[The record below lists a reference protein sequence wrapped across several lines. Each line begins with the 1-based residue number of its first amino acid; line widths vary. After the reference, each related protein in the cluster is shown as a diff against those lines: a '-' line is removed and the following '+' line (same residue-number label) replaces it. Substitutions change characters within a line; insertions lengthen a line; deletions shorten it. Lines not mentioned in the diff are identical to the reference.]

1 MMVVVIDCLFACSF
15 VEFFVDFRLVF
26 FWILFIISFRQ
37 YTSVRK
43 AINSTECPVKEKH
56 IRSKKVCFDLM
67 IFLMIYIITVGIV
80 IGTYLAKSGQ
90 IFWSYARQLQLDG
103 HPIVCWKFCHVLHKL
118 IRDGHP
124 KTIPDSYRYRTR
136 LLELCKMWGLL
147 KHGYGRLIQNYCSLL
162 VNKID
167 FHIRVSCFQVY
178 CQFIILEIVIFVS
191 K

>member
-1 MMVVVIDCLFACSF
+1 M
-15 VEFFVDFRLVF
+15 
-26 FWILFIISFRQ
+26 
-37 YTSVRK
+37 
-43 AINSTECPVKEKH
+43 
-56 IRSKKVCFDLM
+56 
-67 IFLMIYIITVGIV
+67 
-80 IGTYLAKSGQ
+80 
-90 IFWSYARQLQLDG
+90 DG

-167 FHIRVSCFQVY
+167 FHIRVSCFQVDY
-178 CQFIILEIVIFVS
+178 QFIIFENIKNYNKKKSNKVFS
-191 K
+191 REKRNNYF